1 MMQVGLML
9 KTEEAA
15 YLICKDP
22 NGYPDL
28 VRLNEGQ
35 MVGSKKENGQRL
47 YHLLTGNP
55 YPLSHAT
62 TRQVLWDLL
71 EAALK
76 HLP

>member
-1 MMQVGLML
+1 MMQIGLML
-9 KTEEAA
+9 KTEETT

-28 VRLNEGQ
+28 ICLAGPPFS
-35 MVGSKKENGQRL
+35 GSKKESAQRL
-47 YHLLTGNP
+47 YQELSGNP
-55 YPLSHAT
+55 YPLPQAT

-76 HLP
+76 QLP